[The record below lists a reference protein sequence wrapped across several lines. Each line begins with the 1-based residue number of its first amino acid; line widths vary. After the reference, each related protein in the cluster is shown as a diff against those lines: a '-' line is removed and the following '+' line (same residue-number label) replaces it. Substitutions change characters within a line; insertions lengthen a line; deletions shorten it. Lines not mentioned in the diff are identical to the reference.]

1 MEHIY
6 TEERFGENWFNYADV
21 YKSIVKQAKDNSKFV
36 EVGSWR
42 GKSSAYMLVE
52 IINSKK
58 NIQLTS
64 VDNWPDDIIFDI
76 YVNNMA
82 KFLKNPNLYRYIR
95 ESSADGSK
103 YFEDNSLDFVFI
115 DACHL
120 YECVVLDVESWLPK
134 VKKGGIIAGH
144 DYNLDDPTNLEHEG
158 VIKAINELFPIDKV
172 TIKDTC
178 WIYQVI

>member
-1 MEHIY
+1 MEHVY
-6 TEERFGENWFNYADV
+6 TEERFGENWFNYSDV
-21 YKSIVKQAKDNSKFV
+21 YKIIVDQAKDNSKFV
-36 EVGSWR
+36 EIGSWK
-42 GKSSAYMLVE
+42 GKSAAYMLVE
-52 IINSKK
+52 IINSNK

-64 VDNWPDDIIFDI
+64 VDNWLAESVYPIFLS
-76 YVNNMA
+76 NMSD
-82 KFLKNPNLYRYIR
+82 FLKTPDLYQHIR
-95 ESSADGSK
+95 ESSVDGSK

-120 YECVVLDVESWLPK
+120 YECVMMDVEAWLPK

-144 DYNLDDPTNLEHEG
+144 DYNLDDPTNLEHAG

-178 WIYQVI
+178 WIYRV